1 MPPQQ
6 VSSRIRPVAGCRK
19 VQKFTTNSSYSTWDD
34 GTLQAADCVIS
45 LLIDLTLADLRRIP
59 FAKTQR
65 PISLPHDVDRGEQNH
80 RSSDF
85 RCELPILL
93 VLWGYSWGYFIRHS
107 IIKDDKTIGYMS
119 IEVASSA
126 TKNFRL
132 FYKRPSGPLSLHSA
146 TMKVPRRM
154 TQNGKGHNQ
163 AKKQRCHR
171 YE

>member
-126 TKNFRL
+126 TRFPTASYILPASCPREQMACAQPRQISDNFR
-132 FYKRPSGPLSLHSA
+132 
-146 TMKVPRRM
+146 RR
-154 TQNGKGHNQ
+154 
-163 AKKQRCHR
+163 
-171 YE
+171 ED